1 MVRER
6 VARHRLVLRRQLQRL
21 GARNQLV
28 ARGHGWVHGRRGGSG
43 RGFGCGLAANASHTG
58 QQQEQRRNARVS
70 WLERSNH
77 HLAYSPQE
85 CGEVYTDVTFRA
97 GAVSL
102 SLTALPFRRY
112 KGGMNQWP
120 SFVRGVVVA
129 TALVLPVF
137 AADRTTIK
145 GEVVELECS
154 LNKGAEGKGDAHAA
168 CAMSCARNGQAM
180 AILTADDAYL
190 IEGDY
195 TANKNAKLLDFVAKK
210 VEAKGSVTERDGKKI
225 INIAAMMVQKAEK

>member
-1 MVRER
+1 
-6 VARHRLVLRRQLQRL
+6 
-21 GARNQLV
+21 
-28 ARGHGWVHGRRGGSG
+28 
-43 RGFGCGLAANASHTG
+43 
-58 QQQEQRRNARVS
+58 
-70 WLERSNH
+70 
-77 HLAYSPQE
+77 
-85 CGEVYTDVTFRA
+85 
-97 GAVSL
+97 
-102 SLTALPFRRY
+102 
-112 KGGMNQWP
+112 MNQWP

-137 AADRTTIK
+137 AADRATIK
-145 GEVVELECS
+145 GEVVDLECS
-154 LNKGAEGKGDAHAA
+154 LNKNAEGKGDAHAA

-180 AILTADDAYL
+180 AILTADDVYL